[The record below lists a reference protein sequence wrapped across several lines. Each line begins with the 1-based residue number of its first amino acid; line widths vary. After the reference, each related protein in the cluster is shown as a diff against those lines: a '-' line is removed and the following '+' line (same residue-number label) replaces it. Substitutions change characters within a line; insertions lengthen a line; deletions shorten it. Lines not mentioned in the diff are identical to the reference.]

1 VASQIS
7 RPEEVRQRRAA
18 ESVLD
23 VGENRFH
30 PVSTPVSSAF
40 AAGHIKTGQRCGK
53 GTQHCTRKPGP
64 FVTPTATAVILAR
77 NLLCTVQRQICT
89 YFSQSM
95 NSF

>member
-1 VASQIS
+1 
-7 RPEEVRQRRAA
+7 VRQRRAA

-30 PVSTPVSSAF
+30 RASTPVSSAF
-40 AAGHIKTGQRCGK
+40 AAGQIETGQRCGRD
-53 GTQHCTRKPGP
+53 TQHCARKPGS
-64 FVTPTATAVILAR
+64 FVTLTSAAAILAR

-89 YFSQSM
+89 YFSQPM